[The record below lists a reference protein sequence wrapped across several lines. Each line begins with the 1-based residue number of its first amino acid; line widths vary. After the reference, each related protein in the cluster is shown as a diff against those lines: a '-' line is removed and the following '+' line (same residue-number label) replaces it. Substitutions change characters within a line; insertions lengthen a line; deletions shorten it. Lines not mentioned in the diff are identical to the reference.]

1 LVYEIKWTQIA
12 AKQFGRLDKIIQ
24 KRIIIN
30 KLEEIIDNPF
40 LYVTRLVGFDIYKIR
55 VGDYR
60 IILGIEKNTLVILVL
75 DRTPKQNLQRLVA

>member
-1 LVYEIKWTQIA
+1 MVYEIKWTQIA

-24 KRIIIN
+24 KRIIN

-60 IILGIEKNTLVILVL
+60 VILGIEKNTLVILVL
-75 DRTPKQNLQRLVA
+75 KIGHRSKIYKDL